1 VRYPVVDI
9 TTTGTGKCGIGD
21 GFGLSR
27 DFSTHVS
34 LSVLVQSL
42 IIYFLAG
49 DYMFEFHGTS
59 DLIGRRIL
67 D

>member
-1 VRYPVVDI
+1 MRYPAVDI
-9 TTTGTGKCGIGD
+9 TATREGKRGIDG

-27 DFSTHVS
+27 DFSTHFA
-34 LSVLVQSL
+34 LFVLAQSL
-42 IIYFLAG
+42 VIYFLGG

-59 DLIGRRIL
+59 DLISRRIL